1 MVGVFLSERFR
12 SIRRR
17 KMMQPFLTMF
27 CNLEFLKHSSSA
39 IENEL

>member
-1 MVGVFLSERFR
+1 
-12 SIRRR
+12 
-17 KMMQPFLTMF
+17 MMQPFLTMF